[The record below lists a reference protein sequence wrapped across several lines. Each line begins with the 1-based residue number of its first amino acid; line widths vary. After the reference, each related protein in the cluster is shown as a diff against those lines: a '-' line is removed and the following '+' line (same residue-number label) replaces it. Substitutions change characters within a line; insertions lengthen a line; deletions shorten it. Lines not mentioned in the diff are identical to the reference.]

1 MKTPLYFN
9 AFESELGWCAIAGRE
24 ETVSRVVIGCETRL
38 QTEEYLQKQLKSQ
51 NVSFD
56 IREEN
61 WFQECR
67 VALQN
72 YASGEP
78 INLNV
83 FTVDLNHLTR
93 FQQKILRLV
102 QKIPSGHLE
111 TYGKI
116 ATRSGHPGAARAV
129 GGALSKNPV
138 PLIIPC
144 HRVVGSSGKLTG
156 FTAPQGL
163 TLKQRL
169 LDLEQLA
176 IA

>member
-1 MKTPLYFN
+1 
-9 AFESELGWCAIAGRE
+9 
-24 ETVSRVVIGCETRL
+24 
-38 QTEEYLQKQLKSQ
+38 QEYLQKQLKSQ
-51 NVSFD
+51 NVLFD

-83 FTVDLNHLTR
+83 FTVDLNQLTR